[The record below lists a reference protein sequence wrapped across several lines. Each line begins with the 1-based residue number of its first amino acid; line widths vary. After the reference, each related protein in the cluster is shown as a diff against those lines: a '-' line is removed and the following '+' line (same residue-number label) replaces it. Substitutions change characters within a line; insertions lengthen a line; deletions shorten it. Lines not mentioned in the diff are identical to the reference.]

1 MSIGHEYT
9 IVVDGDSV
17 TIRHDEFKITD
28 VGSEMDDI
36 GTKLSFVAALWASA
50 EEEREMVDAQY
61 RAWRAKA
68 GERLLAKDVS
78 SEWKVKQAIEADPKF
93 LEYKKAIA
101 RTIRNTTFLKAQFQ
115 ALDAKS
121 RMLQSKSATM
131 RAEYGATGGATGR
144 GHREDE
150 SESKT
155 RRSETAE
162 RVKKKLKKNK
172 NKDKDKGTGHGE
184 QA

>member
-1 MSIGHEYT
+1 MTVGRHEYT
-9 IVVDGDSV
+9 IEVDGDKV
-17 TIRHDEFKITD
+17 TISHDEFKISD
-28 VGSEMDDI
+28 VGAEMDDI
-36 GTKLSFVAALWASA
+36 AAKMSFISALWASA

-61 RAWRAKA
+61 RAWRARL
-68 GERLLAKDVS
+68 GEKLMARDSLA
-78 SEWKVKQAIEADPKF
+78 EWKVKQAIEADPKF

-101 RTIRNTTFLKAQFQ
+101 RTIRNTVFLKAQFQ

-121 RMLQSKSATM
+121 RVLQSKSANA
-131 RAEYGATGGATGR
+131 RAEYAATGGATGR

-162 RVKKKLKKNK
+162 RVKNKLKNKKN
-172 NKDKDKGTGHGE
+172 KDKGTGHGE